1 MPHYR
6 CYCLDAG
13 DRIIAVAA
21 AMHQDDTA
29 AILWA
34 ETLLSIGQYKDCG
47 GVELWRDAQLVHRKR
62 KPKII
67 T

>member
-13 DRIIAVAA
+13 DKIIAVAA
-21 AMHQDDTA
+21 AMHQDHTA

-34 ETLLSIGQYKDCG
+34 ETLLSIGEHKNCSG
-47 GVELWRDAQLVHRKR
+47 IELWCDARLVHRKR
-62 KPKII
+62 KVADS
-67 T
+67 